1 MTRYL
6 VKWETK
12 TAPGLRFCSGAKII
26 EADDMTAAEAEE
38 CVRRLVGAYFRD
50 HGGEEAI
57 RAKVSGDDSGPRA
70 GGYRAEGICWDECY

>member
-12 TAPGLRFCSGAKII
+12 IAPGLAFYSGAKII

-38 CVRRLVGAYFRD
+38 CVRRLVGANFRD
-50 HGGEEAI
+50 RGGEAAI
-57 RAKVSGDDSGPRA
+57 RAKASGDTPSRP
-70 GGYRAEGICWDECY
+70 AERSA

>member
-12 TAPGLRFCSGAKII
+12 TALGLRFCSGAKII

-38 CVRRLVGAYFRD
+38 CVRRLVGANFRD
-50 HGGEEAI
+50 RGGAAAI
-57 RAKVSGDDSGPRA
+57 RAKAS
-70 GGYRAEGICWDECY
+70 DEIRP